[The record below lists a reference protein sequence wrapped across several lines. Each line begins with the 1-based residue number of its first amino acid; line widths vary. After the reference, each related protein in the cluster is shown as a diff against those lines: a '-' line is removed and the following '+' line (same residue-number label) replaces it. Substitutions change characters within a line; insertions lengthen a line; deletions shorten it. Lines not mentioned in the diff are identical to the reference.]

1 MTAGG
6 TAFTWKKVFAALL
19 ESEPDAVAKVDVWD
33 ILHPLEAGMQ
43 RVRRQ
48 ATGQIADYLLP
59 VNSDKLCHVR
69 DCGDLYE
76 VRLYD
81 VPQPQQLVAER
92 PIKTTVLPARPVETR
107 SLADLPAVA
116 PGLSLLLTT
125 GLGALIGAA
134 FGGAK
139 GAAAGAL
146 IGGGAGLAAVA
157 VSSATSAPH
166 TSIAAQGMF
175 MGLAG
180 AGLSGHGAAKV
191 LRFSESQRRAL
202 PALESGDT
210 PARASLAKQ
219 RSTKK

>member
-33 ILHPLEAGMQ
+33 ILHPLEVGMQ

-107 SLADLPAVA
+107 SLADLPAV
-116 PGLSLLLTT
+116 SS
-125 GLGALIGAA
+125 GAV
-134 FGGAK
+134 
-139 GAAAGAL
+139 AAADDRPWCVNWCCVWRGQGSGSRSAHWRWCGSGC
-146 IGGGAGLAAVA
+146 GGRQQCDERPSHVDSGAGNVYGPCWRGS
-157 VSSATSAPH
+157 VGPRR
-166 TSIAAQGMF
+166 GE
-175 MGLAG
+175 GLA
-180 AGLSGHGAAKV
+180 L
-191 LRFSESQRRAL
+191 L
-202 PALESGDT
+202 
-210 PARASLAKQ
+210 
-219 RSTKK
+219 